1 LSYLKVLSEH
11 LFGQNEDDCGK
22 LRHESL
28 CPRRN
33 SRRVKSQIRQ
43 KHHHVSQ
50 PALFQMLLAVNTTV
64 ITLDRINHFRT
75 GRCRSEDNIKM
86 HLKEIGCDIMIVWI
100 EFIWLRT
107 VHSDGA
113 LRFIRGGGDSWPSGL
128 ALRFIRG
135 GGFLIIRV
143 TIIFSRMT
151 LPHTVS

>member
-1 LSYLKVLSEH
+1 MTLSQLHMSFSVDWHRIKITSDHVERTRKERLSYLKVLSEH

-107 VHSDGA
+107 G
-113 LRFIRGGGDSWPSGL
+113 IIGGMLWK
-128 ALRFIRG
+128 R
-135 GGFLIIRV
+135 
-143 TIIFSRMT
+143 
-151 LPHTVS
+151 